1 MSDQVSMRTNT
12 PRVLVCDDDPAL
24 LDMMARRLERLGLIT
39 ERASGGA
46 EASTRLSQNAYDLLV
61 TDIYMPEV
69 TGLDL
74 LRQIKARDANA
85 QVVVATASAT
95 LDSAVEALNHG
106 AFAYLTKPFDH
117 LSVFDNVVTRALE
130 FRRLLL
136 DNIRMAEVQ
145 RRRGDMLEEEVTSR
159 IRQLKRRHEYMTDL
173 VGHLP
178 VGVIVFDESA
188 RPVLANPV
196 AERIL
201 GADLAEAKALLVRL
215 AATLPAEEGRWSGEA
230 SFAGGSAHATLIEL
244 PVDAEKVQR
253 ILVLAEEEKAG
264 PARGTMVGQT
274 LAHLRSG
281 LAWLSRQSLNGD
293 APKVLRAL
301 LSQLHQLEQM
311 TGSGS
316 PSESAKRESPTR
328 PSDRHVLERGWALLR
343 RAGPSPA
350 PAGKNEGEPTPQPEV
365 FERSLQRWA
374 GKLESES
381 ALQTEDGQGGR
392 GVWPPPL
399 PSKVEDESPRP

>member
-1 MSDQVSMRTNT
+1 
-12 PRVLVCDDDPAL
+12 
-24 LDMMARRLERLGLIT
+24 
-39 ERASGGA
+39 
-46 EASTRLSQNAYDLLV
+46 
-61 TDIYMPEV
+61 
-69 TGLDL
+69 
-74 LRQIKARDANA
+74 
-85 QVVVATASAT
+85 
-95 LDSAVEALNHG
+95 
-106 AFAYLTKPFDH
+106 
-117 LSVFDNVVTRALE
+117 
-130 FRRLLL
+130 
-136 DNIRMAEVQ
+136 
-145 RRRGDMLEEEVTSR
+145 
-159 IRQLKRRHEYMTDL
+159 
-173 VGHLP
+173 
-178 VGVIVFDESA
+178 VGVIVFDENA

-201 GADLAEAKALLVRL
+201 GADLAEAKVLLARL
-215 AATLPAEEGRWSGEA
+215 AASLRAEEGRWSGEA

-244 PVDAEKVQR
+244 PVGAEKVQR
-253 ILVLAEEEKAG
+253 ILVLAEAEKAG

-274 LAHLRSG
+274 LSHLRSG

-311 TGSGS
+311 TGSAL
-316 PSESAKRESPTR
+316 PAESAKRETPTR

-399 PSKVEDESPRP
+399 PSKVEDEGSPRP